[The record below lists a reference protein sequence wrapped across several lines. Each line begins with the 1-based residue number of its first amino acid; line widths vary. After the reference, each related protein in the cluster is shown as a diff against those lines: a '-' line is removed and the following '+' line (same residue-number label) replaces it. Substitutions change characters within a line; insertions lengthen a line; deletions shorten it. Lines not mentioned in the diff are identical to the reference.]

1 MKKMV
6 SLIMAVIL
14 AGCAASQSIRKTDLQ
29 QPENWQAAVTV
40 TDMDQKK
47 GRIVFLDENGETGT
61 VSLALALADTE
72 HPLPESSENIW
83 VVPGFSMKDIQ
94 PGKQL
99 YRLNRTS
106 GEIDVLHTE
115 PYPYTAASEKALY
128 FAHTDGGTPAIA
140 VIDRLDT
147 ETMQKTSLEYEGR
160 LIRGLSASEHGVCLL
175 SVSGGSDLQASFYD
189 EALNEKM
196 KVTLLDDT
204 VGNIFCCIQGSV
216 TAVIVQHIEQGTPC
230 RTLFILNPDDCSV
243 IRREL
248 PFSTDGIPF
257 AQDEDH
263 ILIIE
268 AMGRKDVLITR
279 YEIST
284 GTWQESVFSGS
295 FLTMT
300 ADTEHIW
307 LIDQEQTVHVLDG
320 HDPSVQISQ
329 FTVSRNDSEYVKAAF
344 SRS

>member
-1 MKKMV
+1 MKKMI

-14 AGCAASQSIRKTDLQ
+14 AGCASSPSIRKTDLQ

-47 GRIVFLDENGETGT
+47 GRIVFLDETGETGT
-61 VSLALALADTE
+61 VSLDLALADTE

-128 FAHTDGGTPAIA
+128 FAHTDGGTPAVA
-140 VIDRLDT
+140 VIDRLDI
-147 ETMQKTSLEYEGR
+147 ETMQKTSLEYEDR

-175 SVSGGSDLQASFYD
+175 SVSGGSDLQAVFYD
-189 EALNEKM
+189 ETLNEKM
-196 KVTLLDDT
+196 KVQLLDDT
-204 VGNIFCCIQGSV
+204 VGNLFFCIQGSV
-216 TAVIVQHIEQGTPC
+216 MAVIVQHIEQGTPC

-243 IRREL
+243 IRRDL
-248 PFSTDGIPF
+248 SFSPDGIPF

-263 ILIIE
+263 ILIVE
-268 AMGRKDVLITR
+268 AMSRNDVLITR

-284 GTWQESVFSGS
+284 GTWQESVFAGS

-300 ADTEHIW
+300 ADAEHIW
-307 LIDQEQTVHVLDG
+307 LVDQEQNVHVLDG
-320 HDPSVQISQ
+320 HDPSIQISQ
-329 FTVSRNDSEYVKAAF
+329 FAISRNDSESVKAAF
-344 SRS
+344 SRN